1 MTEIEAA
8 GVFELRVD
16 GEVYR
21 SVAKRCLDRVPSIW
35 TDRRIAQ
42 LPRTT
47 RTGLTAPEVRIQ
59 TADNGPIQVE
69 LVVDVDDSVPIPAV
83 ASSLQREVKTVI
95 EDMTGAEVSR
105 IDVSVRRLWSAS
117 EFTPPPPVPK
127 SRGGGED
134 DKET

>member
-8 GVFELRVD
+8 GVFELRID

-35 TDRRIAQ
+35 TDRRISE

-95 EDMTGAEVSR
+95 EEMTGAEVSR
-105 IDVSVRRLWSAS
+105 IDVSVRRLWSVS
-117 EFTPPPPVPK
+117 EFTPPPPSSK